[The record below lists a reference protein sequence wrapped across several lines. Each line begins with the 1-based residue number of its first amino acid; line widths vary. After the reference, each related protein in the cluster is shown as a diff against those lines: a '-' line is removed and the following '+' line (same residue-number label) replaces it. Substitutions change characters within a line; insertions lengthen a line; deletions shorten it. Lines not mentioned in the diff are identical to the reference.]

1 MKNITKEAKTLYDSL
16 WEIKDF
22 RRWQWRRHDLR
33 LVLLIVIMAIMS
45 WYNWIR
51 AIWDFINKHS
61 KELIKELKIKK
72 KRLPTFPTIW
82 RILQNVDFKEFEKAF
97 SSWVKWYLWVDIGK
111 FLSLD
116 WKVIRWTVSNPNNE
130 FQKYTNLVSIFDNQR
145 KQVLWVWEVWIDKK
159 SEIPVVRQL
168 IKNLWLTGI
177 IFTID
182 ALHCQKETVK
192 TIVESENDYIIWT
205 KGNQKKLLNN
215 LKKTV
220 KKLNHS
226 L

>member
-1 MKNITKEAKTLYDSL
+1 MGKAKKEIRTLYDYL
-16 WEIKDF
+16 WEVKDF
-22 RRWQWRRHDLR
+22 RRWQWQKHNLK

-51 AIWDFINKHS
+51 AIWDFIDKHS
-61 KELIKELKIKK
+61 KELIKELKIEKR
-72 KRLPTFPTIW
+72 RLPTFPTIW
-82 RILQNVDFKEFEKAF
+82 RILQNVEFKEFEKAF
-97 SSWVKWYLWVDIGK
+97 SSWVKWYLWIDIGK

-116 WKVIRWTVSNPNNE
+116 WKVIRWTVSNPNSE
-130 FQKYTNLVSIFDNQR
+130 FQKYTNLVSIFDNER
-145 KQVLWVWEVWIDKK
+145 KQVLWIWEVWIDKK

-168 IKNLWLTGI
+168 IKDLWITWI
-177 IFTID
+177 VFTID

-192 TIVESENDYIIWT
+192 TIIESKNDYIIWT
-205 KGNQKKLLNN
+205 KGNQKWLLNN

-220 KKLNHS
+220 KNQNHS